1 VLVGVLG
8 NKEKAAMG
16 HWGALEV
23 SASNPEGSFP
33 EVESKVLDFAARLAE
48 RRGKLYERLG

>member
-23 SASNPEGSFP
+23 SASNPEGTFL
-33 EVESKVLDFAARLAE
+33 EVESKVIDFAARLAE
-48 RRGKLYERLG
+48 RCGKLYERLG